1 MGSEGRHA
9 KHLHPGLMMMMHW
22 LTFLPLVTQSYNKSH
37 SLTAMKANPLGGST
51 MAKGIVLEKMYV
63 AAATIQATA
72 CNSDQGPFVRH
83 PAHAAVSLLQWY

>member
-1 MGSEGRHA
+1 
-9 KHLHPGLMMMMHW
+9 MMMHW